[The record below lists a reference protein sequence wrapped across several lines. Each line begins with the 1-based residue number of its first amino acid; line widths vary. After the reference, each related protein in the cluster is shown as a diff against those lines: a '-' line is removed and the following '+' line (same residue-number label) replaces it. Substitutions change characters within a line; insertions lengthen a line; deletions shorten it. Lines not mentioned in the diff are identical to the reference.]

1 MKRMDNQELDLFKD
15 WQKLASEKFSSNNIQ
30 KQEIMDAIH
39 KDSNS
44 TISTLKKS
52 LKVKIMWVIE
62 FITLFSTWMLFS
74 LDRPEL
80 LMIIGAINVSYF
92 VALILLI
99 SQYKKMDSE
108 LDITG
113 NTLSIMKRN
122 LKLISKALKI
132 EQTWGLLTLPSAI
145 IVGVLISRHYN
156 GYTIMDTFSD
166 PSYLLKIII
175 MMIVI
180 LPLAYIMTNKMNKI
194 AFGKY
199 IDKLKENITRM
210 ELIQ

>member
-1 MKRMDNQELDLFKD
+1 MDNRELDLFKD

-52 LKVKIMWVIE
+52 LKIKIMWVTA

-80 LMIIGAINVSYF
+80 LLIVGAMNASYF
-92 VALILLI
+92 IALLLLV
-99 SQYKKMDSE
+99 SQYKKMDSG
-108 LDITG
+108 LDITS
-113 NTLSIMKRN
+113 NTLATMKKN
-122 LKLISKALKI
+122 LNLISNALKI
-132 EQTWGLLTLPSAI
+132 EHTWGLFTLPSAL
-145 IVGVLISRHYN
+145 IVGILVSRHYN
-156 GYTIMDTFSD
+156 GYTIMETFSD

-175 MMIVI
+175 MMVII
-180 LPLAYIMTNKMNKI
+180 LPIAFITTNKMNKS

>member
-1 MKRMDNQELDLFKD
+1 MKRMDNRELDLFKD

-52 LKVKIMWVIE
+52 LKIKIMWVTA

-80 LMIIGAINVSYF
+80 LLIVGAMNASYF
-92 VALILLI
+92 IALLLLV
-99 SQYKKMDSE
+99 SQYKKMDSG
-108 LDITG
+108 LDITS
-113 NTLSIMKRN
+113 NTLATMKKN
-122 LKLISKALKI
+122 LNLISNALKI
-132 EQTWGLLTLPSAI
+132 EHTWGLFTLPSAL
-145 IVGVLISRHYN
+145 IVGILVSRHYN
-156 GYTIMDTFSD
+156 GYTIMETFSD

-175 MMIVI
+175 MMVII
-180 LPLAYIMTNKMNKI
+180 LPIAFITTNKMNKS

>member
-1 MKRMDNQELDLFKD
+1 MDNRELDLFKD

-52 LKVKIMWVIE
+52 LKIKIMWVTA

-74 LDRPEL
+74 LYRPEL
-80 LMIIGAINVSYF
+80 LLIVGAMNASYF
-92 VALILLI
+92 IALLLLV
-99 SQYKKMDSE
+99 SQYKKMDSG
-108 LDITG
+108 LDITS
-113 NTLSIMKRN
+113 NTLATMKKN
-122 LKLISKALKI
+122 LNLISNALKI
-132 EQTWGLLTLPSAI
+132 EHTWGLFTLPSAL
-145 IVGVLISRHYN
+145 IVGILVSRHYN
-156 GYTIMDTFSD
+156 GYTIMETFSD

-175 MMIVI
+175 IIIMMVII
-180 LPLAYIMTNKMNKI
+180 LPIAFITTNKMNKS

>member
-1 MKRMDNQELDLFKD
+1 MKRMDNRELDLFKD

-52 LKVKIMWVIE
+52 LKIKIMWVTA

-80 LMIIGAINVSYF
+80 LLIVGAMNASYF
-92 VALILLI
+92 IALLLLV
-99 SQYKKMDSE
+99 SQYKKMDSG
-108 LDITG
+108 LDITS
-113 NTLSIMKRN
+113 NTLATMKKN
-122 LKLISKALKI
+122 LNLISNALKI
-132 EQTWGLLTLPSAI
+132 EHTWGLFTLPSAL
-145 IVGVLISRHYN
+145 IVGILVSRHYN
-156 GYTIMDTFSD
+156 GYTIMETFSD

-175 MMIVI
+175 MMVII
-180 LPLAYIMTNKMNKI
+180 LPLAFITTNKMNKS